1 MVGTSRRSRVGG
13 HKATIDTVQDFTAE
27 AVGEQHVAEQVFPTQ
42 VGSER
47 AIDIGVSRTCP
58 VAQTIG
64 GAGGIVRTVDSY
76 QFLGRGSGIFLFRIK
91 RVERLTCHLIH
102 TFEVIGPEFVRIVV
116 LGIFLVA
123 VENVFSVGKFLDFAA
138 EERCIKHQIP
148 SEVFFL
154 DDITIE
160 RNFKTSVGD
169 GSRIKKAAQSVV
181 NEYMKGKQIVVVVS
195 AVNKTTD
202 ELIGLSNDAIG
213 GNLTD
218 NQKAEIM
225 AMGELTSAR
234 LFSATIESL
243 GVKSEFIDPYNELWP
258 IMTDSN
264 SLEAKIDLNTTLK
277 KTDGIKQLVNQ
288 GVIPVICG
296 FLGKGPSGEIT
307 TLGRGGSDITAFL
320 MGHCLDANEVVIV
333 TDVDGVMSTDPNK
346 IEDAELLDTISV
358 EELRDL
364 ATHGAQVLHP
374 HALKYKDPLISAK
387 IINFEHGDISAKGT
401 RIVGPFE
408 GEMLKCV
415 TLYKDPISLIAIVG
429 EAMLKKVGLMAKL
442 TASLADENINIY
454 GISAGQNSI
463 TVFVDKTDSNK
474 AYHLLHQ
481 LVIDV
486 DVLSSLS
493 LGRDTAMITFVSP
506 DIIETPGIIS
516 DITEPLRKNN
526 INILEIT
533 SSQTA
538 VVLFVDW
545 EDGEQAHKLIS
556 EVLE

>member
-1 MVGTSRRSRVGG
+1 M
-13 HKATIDTVQDFTAE
+13 D
-27 AVGEQHVAEQVFPTQ
+27 
-42 VGSER
+42 
-47 AIDIGVSRTCP
+47 
-58 VAQTIG
+58 
-64 GAGGIVRTVDSY
+64 
-76 QFLGRGSGIFLFRIK
+76 L
-91 RVERLTCHLIH
+91 
-102 TFEVIGPEFVRIVV
+102 IVV
-116 LGIFLVA
+116 
-123 VENVFSVGKFLDFAA
+123 KFGG
-138 EERCIKHQIP
+138 
-148 SEVFFL
+148 
-154 DDITIE
+154 
-160 RNFKTSVGD
+160 TSVGD

-181 NEYMKGKQIVVVVS
+181 NEYMKGSQVVVVVS

-202 ELIGLSNDAIG
+202 ELIGLSNEAIG
-213 GNLTD
+213 GSLTD
-218 NQKAEIM
+218 KQKAEIM

>member
-1 MVGTSRRSRVGG
+1 MDLVVVKFGG
-13 HKATIDTVQDFTAE
+13 
-27 AVGEQHVAEQVFPTQ
+27 
-42 VGSER
+42 
-47 AIDIGVSRTCP
+47 
-58 VAQTIG
+58 
-64 GAGGIVRTVDSY
+64 
-76 QFLGRGSGIFLFRIK
+76 
-91 RVERLTCHLIH
+91 
-102 TFEVIGPEFVRIVV
+102 
-116 LGIFLVA
+116 
-123 VENVFSVGKFLDFAA
+123 
-138 EERCIKHQIP
+138 
-148 SEVFFL
+148 
-154 DDITIE
+154 
-160 RNFKTSVGD
+160 TSVGN

-181 NEYMKGKQIVVVVS
+181 NEYMKGNQVVVVVS

-213 GNLTD
+213 NGLTD
-218 NQKAEIM
+218 KQKAEIM

-243 GVKSEFIDPYNELWP
+243 GVKSEFIDPYNDLWP
-258 IMTDSN
+258 IITDSN
-264 SLEAKIDLNTTLK
+264 SLEAKIDFKTTDK
-277 KTDGIKQLVNQ
+277 KIEGIRMLVNQ

-320 MGHCLDANEVVIV
+320 IGHCLDANEVIIV
-333 TDVDGVMSTDPNK
+333 TDVEGVMSTDPNK
-346 IEDAELLDTISV
+346 IEDAQLLDEISV

-374 HALKYKDPLISAK
+374 HALKYKDPLITAK
-387 IINFEHGDISAKGT
+387 IINFEHGDLTAKGT
-401 RIVGPFE
+401 RIVGPYE

-442 TASLADENINIY
+442 TACLADENVNIF
-454 GISAGQNSI
+454 GLSAGQNSI
-463 TVFVDKTDSNK
+463 TAFVDKADSNK
-474 AYHLLHQ
+474 AYHLLHRM
-481 LVIDV
+481 VV
-486 DVLSSLS
+486 ETDVLSSLS

-516 DITEPLRKNN
+516 DITEPLRKHN
-526 INILEIT
+526 INILEIS

-545 EDGEQAHKLIS
+545 EDGEEAHKLIS